1 MLDNNILNSVRQDIK
16 QMDMWKMQHR
26 HEQGYVSKKQHVED
40 CKIQQ
45 VSQLV
50 TGLARQGT
58 GQETGQ
64 QAPAVQLED
73 GEKQVPYIL

>member
-1 MLDNNILNSVRQDIK
+1 
-16 QMDMWKMQHR
+16 MQYR

-40 CKIQQ
+40 CKVQQ

-50 TGLARQGT
+50 TGLAGQGT

-64 QAPAVQLED
+64 QPPAVQLGH
-73 GEKQVPYIL
+73 GEEQVPYKLWVRTQIGQYCTRQHSRR